1 MFFSSLIKW
10 YSSVIKGLLSII
22 SSLYHYVSH
31 AKYRKSIF
39 DDMCDFEL
47 KEIVEDTDRKGY
59 SDHYVTSRYEKQ
71 EKYDYKKINLKENN
85 KK

>member
-1 MFFSSLIKW
+1 
-10 YSSVIKGLLSII
+10 
-22 SSLYHYVSH
+22 
-31 AKYRKSIF
+31 
-39 DDMCDFEL
+39 MCDFEL
-47 KEIVEDTDRKGY
+47 KEIVEDTDGKGY

>member
-1 MFFSSLIKW
+1 
-10 YSSVIKGLLSII
+10 
-22 SSLYHYVSH
+22 
-31 AKYRKSIF
+31 
-39 DDMCDFEL
+39 MCDFEL

-59 SDHYVTSRYEKQ
+59 SDYYVTSRYEKQ

>member
-59 SDHYVTSRYEKQ
+59 SNHHVTSRYEKQ
-71 EKYDYKKINLKENN
+71 EKYDYKKINLKGNN